1 MLNIELRSDTFTK
14 PTPDMLQAMWSAN
27 VGDDVFGE
35 DEATNQLEAKSAN
48 LFGYEAALFCISGTM
63 ANQIAIAVHTKPGDE
78 VICDELS
85 HIYLYEGGGI
95 MANANASI
103 GLIHGDKGRITADQ
117 VEANIKPDN
126 IHYPISRLVSLENT
140 MNKGG
145 GSIYNFSEIK
155 AIQQICLQ
163 NNLSLHCDGAR
174 LFNALVETQEGTLEY
189 GSVFDSISV
198 CLSKGLG
205 APMGTVLLGHTSF
218 IKQARRVRKRFGGG
232 WRQSGYMAAA
242 GIYALDH
249 HIERLKEDHRRAKE
263 LGKIMEEL
271 SIVKEVYPIQTNI
284 VIFSLDPKYNADD
297 IVQQWMRLGLKTSP
311 FGKHQIRL
319 VTHLD
324 FHDEH
329 VEEVRRI
336 LQQWQP

>member
-35 DEATNQLEAKSAN
+35 DEATNQLEAKSAK

-103 GLIHGDKGRITADQ
+103 GLIHGDKGRITAAQ

-174 LFNALVETQEGTLEY
+174 LFNALVETQNSTLEY
-189 GSVFDSISV
+189 GAVFDSISV

-205 APMGTVLLGHTSF
+205 APMGTVLLGDKSF

-249 HIERLKEDHRRAKE
+249 HIDRLKEDHRRAKE

-271 SIVKEVYPIQTNI
+271 SIVQEVYPIQTNI
-284 VIFSLDPKYNADD
+284 VIF
-297 IVQQWMRLGLKTSP
+297 
-311 FGKHQIRL
+311 
-319 VTHLD
+319 
-324 FHDEH
+324 
-329 VEEVRRI
+329 
-336 LQQWQP
+336 